1 MSLFPESSV
10 LKAKMQYLEIK
21 ERITLNNRNI
31 IIGNNVQSGGYIYTS
46 KEKEKHTNKLVGK
59 RCL

>member
-21 ERITLNNRNI
+21 ECITLNNRNI
-31 IIGNNVQSGGYIYTS
+31 IIGNSVQSDGYIHI
-46 KEKEKHTNKLVGK
+46 KRKKMHTYKLIGK

>member
-21 ERITLNNRNI
+21 ECITLNNRNI
-31 IIGNNVQSGGYIYTS
+31 ILEIVCKVVDIYTLE
-46 KEKEKHTNKLVGK
+46 EKKKSI
-59 RCL
+59 RIS

>member
-21 ERITLNNRNI
+21 ECITLNNRNI

-46 KEKEKHTNKLVGK
+46 KEKKSIQIS
-59 RCL
+59 

>member
-21 ERITLNNRNI
+21 ECITLNNRNI
-31 IIGNNVQSGGYIYTS
+31 IIGNSVQSGGYIYIHQ
-46 KEKEKHTNKLVGK
+46 KKKKAYK
-59 RCL
+59 

>member
-10 LKAKMQYLEIK
+10 LKVKMQYLEIK
-21 ERITLNNRNI
+21 ECITLNNRNI
-31 IIGNNVQSGGYIYTS
+31 IIGNSVQSGGYIYI
-46 KEKEKHTNKLVGK
+46 KRKKKHTDKLIGK